1 MIVVDTNILAYLYL
15 PTGFSEQAELLLLK
29 QPKWIVPVL
38 WRSEFR
44 NVLALY
50 LRKEILTL
58 EQAYDIQTE
67 AETLL
72 AGNEYDVPSLDI
84 LRLIESSE
92 CSAYDCEFVA
102 LARRNNTLL
111 VTEDKK
117 ILKQFPKIS
126 MSLAEASSQP

>member
-15 PTGFSEQAELLLLK
+15 PTAFSEQAECLLLQ
-29 QPKWIVPVL
+29 QPRWIAPVL

-50 LRKEILTL
+50 LRKGILTL
-58 EQAYDIQTE
+58 EQAYGIQTE

-72 AGNEYDVPSLDI
+72 AGSEYDVPSLDI
-84 LRLIESSE
+84 LRLIETSE
-92 CSAYDCEFVA
+92 CSAYDCEFAA
-102 LARRNNTLL
+102 LAKKNNTVL

-117 ILKQFPKIS
+117 IRKQFPEITL
-126 MSLAEASSQP
+126 SLAEAITQQ

>member
-15 PTGFSEQAELLLLK
+15 PTAFSEQAECLLLQ
-29 QPKWIVPVL
+29 QPRWIAPVL

-50 LRKEILTL
+50 LRKGILTL
-58 EQAYDIQTE
+58 EQAYGIQTE

-72 AGNEYDVPSLDI
+72 AGSEYDVPSLDI
-84 LRLIESSE
+84 LRLIETSE
-92 CSAYDCEFVA
+92 CSAHDCEFAA
-102 LARRNNTLL
+102 LAKKNNTVL

-117 ILKQFPKIS
+117 IRKQFPEITL
-126 MSLAEASSQP
+126 SLAEAITQQ